1 MSYLYNLILY
11 QPLLNALIFF
21 YQTIAFKDLG
31 LAIIFLTVL
40 IRLVL
45 FPIFHKSAEHQMIM
59 QQLQPK
65 LKKIQE
71 EHKHDKERQV
81 KATMELYK
89 NHKINPF
96 SGFFLLLVQ
105 LPVLIALYQIFFN
118 ISKPEAFV
126 GKFYSFIE
134 APANLGTIFLGLIN
148 LNERS
153 ILMVV
158 LAAIAQYFQGKLALP
173 KNQSEGEDKA
183 AKLGRQMVIVGP
195 IITLVIF
202 VNLPSAVSLYW
213 LTTSIF
219 SIFQQIL
226 INRKLNGKPGNI
238 HQKTAGTH
246 GF

>member
-11 QPLLNALIFF
+11 QPLLNTLIFF
-21 YQTIAFKDLG
+21 YQKISFNDLG
-31 LAIIFLTVL
+31 IAIVLLTIL
-40 IRLVL
+40 IRLIL
-45 FPIFHKSAEHQMIM
+45 FPLFQKSARHQMIM
-59 QQLQPK
+59 QELQPK

-71 EHKHDKERQV
+71 DYKHDRERQV
-81 KATMELYK
+81 KATMEFYK
-89 NHKINPF
+89 NNKINPF
-96 SGFFLLLVQ
+96 SGFFLLLIQ

-118 ISKPEAFV
+118 ISKPEAFA

-134 APANLGTIFLGLIN
+134 TPTNLETTFLGLIN
-148 LNERS
+148 LNERN
-153 ILMVV
+153 IIMVV

-173 KNQSEGEDKA
+173 KNQSEGDDKM
-183 AKLGRQMVIVGP
+183 AKFGRQMAIVGP

-202 VNLPSAVSLYW
+202 INLPSAVSLYW
-213 LTTSIF
+213 FTTSIF
-219 SIFQQIL
+219 SVFQQIL

>member
-11 QPLLNALIFF
+11 QPLLNTLIFF
-21 YQTIAFKDLG
+21 YQKISFNDLG
-31 LAIIFLTVL
+31 IAIILLTIL
-40 IRLVL
+40 IRLIL
-45 FPIFHKSAEHQMIM
+45 FPIFHKSAKHQMIM
-59 QQLQPK
+59 QELQPK

-71 EHKHDKERQV
+71 DHKHDRERQV

-96 SGFFLLLVQ
+96 SGFLLLLIQ

-118 ISKPEAFV
+118 ISKPEAFA

-134 APANLGTIFLGLIN
+134 APSNLGTTFLGLIN

-173 KNQSEGEDKA
+173 KNQSKSQDKV
-183 AKLGRQMVIVGP
+183 AKLGRQMVIIGP

-202 VNLPSAVSLYW
+202 INLPSAVSLYW

-226 INRKLNGKPGNI
+226 INSKLNGKPGNI
-238 HQKTAGTH
+238 H
-246 GF
+246 